1 MTTIQEMKACVQRPE
16 YDFLRTNPRL
26 GDNIILLGLGGSRAY
41 GTSTPTSDWDWR
53 GLAMNTP
60 QEILL
65 RQDFEQVENR
75 ATDTVIYSF
84 NKMIGLLADC
94 NPNTILFRKN
104 IMCV

>member
-1 MTTIQEMKACVQRPE
+1 MTLQEINAKLLTSE
-16 YDFLRTNPRL
+16 YDFLRTDPRL
-26 GDNIILLGLGGSRAY
+26 GKNIILLGLGGSHAY
-41 GTSTPTSDWDWR
+41 GTSTQTSDLDCR
-53 GLAMNTP
+53 GIAMNTP
-60 QEILL
+60 KGILL